1 MSELSIKDEKRI
13 IDALKK
19 GNIPNSNI
27 SELCVGREKELTLF
41 DEIFERVNDD
51 EAITKF
57 IKGNF
62 GAGKSFFLKALEEKA
77 FQENFVVSWVTLSN
91 DVRMNK
97 IDVVYKAI
105 TKNLKCKTGTGLKNI
120 VERWYTKLQSRVN
133 MSDIDI
139 ARQNQIIG
147 ENILNDLEDC
157 RQYSN
162 AFASAIES
170 YIKALRTENYEIANN
185 AMAWLTG
192 DFNIPFTMK
201 RQFGVKGDVEKEN
214 ALLFLKALSTFL
226 KSLDYSGLVILFD
239 ETEYTMK
246 LGSKPLRDNAY
257 NYIRDIYDGCS
268 SGEFD
273 STLFVFAGTP
283 EFFEDE
289 KKGIRSYHALSNRI
303 KANFSEELEDIR
315 KPIIQL
321 KGLNHPQ
328 LELLGKKIIKMH
340 EDVYDWNSS
349 GLINLD
355 TVIKNEEE
363 KAQLKGILVVPRSFL
378 KLLVDYLDI
387 VEQDPS
393 NAEQALKEITQI
405 QAEENIAENW

>member
-1 MSELSIKDEKRI
+1 MSGLSIKDEKRI
-13 IDALKK
+13 IDALKE
-19 GNIPNSNI
+19 GNIPSSNI
-27 SELCVGREKELTLF
+27 SELCVGREKELELF
-41 DEIFERVNDD
+41 DEIFEKVDED

-57 IKGNF
+57 IEGNF

-120 VERWYTKLQSRVN
+120 IERWYTKLQSRVN

-162 AFASAIES
+162 AFASAIEN

-239 ETEYTMK
+239 EAEYTMK

-257 NYIRDIYDGCS
+257 NYMRDIYDGCS

-283 EFFEDE
+283 QFFEDE
-289 KKGIRSYHALSNRI
+289 KKGITSYPALLNRI
-303 KANFSEELEDIR
+303 EANFSKELEDIR
-315 KPIIQL
+315 KPIIHL
-321 KGLNHPQ
+321 KGLNKSQ
-328 LELLGKKIIKMH
+328 LELLGKKVIKMH
-340 EDVYDWNSS
+340 ENIYEWDSS
-349 GLINLD
+349 GLIKLDEVINNLED
-355 TVIKNEEE
+355 EARLRGGLVI
-363 KAQLKGILVVPRSFL
+363 PRRFL
-378 KLLVDYLDI
+378 KILVDYLDI
-387 VEQDPS
+387 VEQNPA
-393 NAEQALKEITQI
+393 NAEQALIEVNQFKP
-405 QAEENIAENW
+405 EENIAENW